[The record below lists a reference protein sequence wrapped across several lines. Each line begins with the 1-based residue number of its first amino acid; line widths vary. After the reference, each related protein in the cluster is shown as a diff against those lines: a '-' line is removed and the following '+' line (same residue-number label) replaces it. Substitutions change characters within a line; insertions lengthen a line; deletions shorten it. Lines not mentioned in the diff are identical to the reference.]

1 MHWKVLIT
9 AFHYTVLNLARMTKL
24 EEWKVK
30 PKEHCEEKIK
40 NIRAGILTT
49 TDSSPWKFYG
59 TAKENKMKENANINL
74 LIRPTESNINIWTYY
89 LAKHLSKSLS
99 TLRVL
104 DYVMENAKKIMND
117 IDETSTT
124 SSLPSGLI

>member
-74 LIRPTESNINIWTYY
+74 LIY
-89 LAKHLSKSLS
+89 SLDQQNLIS
-99 TLRVL
+99 TF
-104 DYVMENAKKIMND
+104 EHI
-117 IDETSTT
+117 I
-124 SSLPSGLI
+124 

>member
-1 MHWKVLIT
+1 
-9 AFHYTVLNLARMTKL
+9 
-24 EEWKVK
+24 
-30 PKEHCEEKIK
+30 
-40 NIRAGILTT
+40 
-49 TDSSPWKFYG
+49 
-59 TAKENKMKENANINL
+59 MKENANINL
-74 LIRPTESNINIWTYY
+74 LIRPTESNINIWTYH

-104 DYVMENAKKIMND
+104 DYAMENAKKIMND